1 ADAAVGSEDP
11 EPDKHPLVAAT
22 TGAAGAGMCPS
33 REQRVRPETD
43 NVVVTEDDVVGDLQ
57 NGAQL
62 LPVRFGATCEPGPE
76 DPVIDALDVGC
87 PRRRL
92 TIEIEWAD
100 GRRDRSR
107 HRGGA
112 GTRGAVWQEV
122 GIAVVEPDDGIAHA
136 VGGERLPPSPSPV
149 RIDLDQVQL
158 LS

>member
-1 ADAAVGSEDP
+1 
-11 EPDKHPLVAAT
+11 
-22 TGAAGAGMCPS
+22 
-33 REQRVRPETD
+33 
-43 NVVVTEDDVVGDLQ
+43 
-57 NGAQL
+57 
-62 LPVRFGATCEPGPE
+62 
-76 DPVIDALDVGC
+76 
-87 PRRRL
+87 
-92 TIEIEWAD
+92 WAD

-158 LS
+158 LSLVGADVERPAGEPARGRPQAAQRERRAERGERLLPERWISSFEEGAPGDEQPLPIVGDAGRMLEELRTIGE